1 MKRLVALVL
10 ALMMLG
16 CVALGE
22 GEGLHYL
29 TKEDI
34 VQIYNPD
41 ALASYQD
48 DTMAEPVVS
57 GTAAELALT
66 DEEIEQIRAMDLTI
80 CLQQDH
86 LDDAMKLIQQAFQD
100 ACDELGITLGSVW
113 MAADQSGAAARSD
126 YENFLS
132 VTDEYDA
139 FFTCLSDA
147 SLNTDILKEIMEEI
161 PVGYMLAVPLD
172 MDWEN
177 TENFIGVTDI
187 NAKEAGIQSAKAAV
201 AVLEGE
207 GVIGTVGY
215 ENGRTGDIN
224 TCFQRYE
231 GWNEVFEEAG
241 DSISVVQTWYDDP
254 ANSKALIQSMLASNP
269 EIEVLLID
277 WSYPVADYALQVCNE
292 MGLVAG
298 EDIYIVSIDYDNAV
312 TIPMAT
318 YGEDSYVAAC
328 VAQDWYKAGYNL
340 VYMYARYLLDN
351 GENTKFV
358 AANPAPVTNC
368 YNVQTTYGL
377 IIPETVEAIPM
388 VDEVAQL
395 ENQWTLE
402 DMGIENA
409 WN

>member
-1 MKRLVALVL
+1 MKKLVALLLVL
-10 ALMMLG
+10 LMLG
-16 CVALGE
+16 GLALGE
-22 GEGLHYL
+22 EAGLHYL

-34 VQIYNPD
+34 AQIYNPE

-48 DTMAEPVVS
+48 DTMAEAVVS
-57 GTAAELALT
+57 GTSEDLKLT
-66 DEEIEQIRAMDLTI
+66 EEEVEKIREMGLTI
-80 CLQQDH
+80 CLEQDH
-86 LDDAMKLIQQAFQD
+86 LDDAMKLIQQAFHD
-100 ACDELGITLGSVW
+100 ACDELGITLGSIW
-113 MAADQSGAAARSD
+113 MATDQDGASARSD

-147 SLNTDILKEIMEEI
+147 SLNTDVLKEIMEEI

-172 MDWEN
+172 MDWAN

-187 NAKEAGIQSAKAAV
+187 NAKEAGIQSAKAALSV
-201 AVLEGE
+201 IGGE

-215 ENGRTGDIN
+215 ENGRTGAIN
-224 TCFQRYE
+224 TCYQRYQ
-231 GWNEVFEEAG
+231 GWNEVFEGAG
-241 DSISVVQTWYDDP
+241 DALSVVQTWYDDP
-254 ANSKALIQSMLASNP
+254 ANSKALIQSLLASNP
-269 EIEVLLID
+269 DIEVLLID

-318 YGEDSYVAAC
+318 YGEESYVAAC
-328 VAQDWYKAGYNL
+328 VAQDWYTAGYNL
-340 VYMYARYLLDN
+340 VYMYCRYLLDN

-368 YNVQTTYGL
+368 YNVKTTYDL
-377 IIPETVEAIPM
+377 IIPETVTAIPM
-388 VDEVAQL
+388 VDEVAKL

-402 DMGIENA
+402 DLGIENA

>member
-10 ALMMLG
+10 ALMMLS

-34 VQIYNPD
+34 TQIYNPD

-57 GTAAELALT
+57 GTAEELALT

-100 ACDELGITLGSVW
+100 ACDELGITLGSIW

-161 PVGYMLAVPLD
+161 HTADVCQLQQFADLLPPRFSSGVRFLLVMICVPPLCCSCF
-172 MDWEN
+172 
-177 TENFIGVTDI
+177 TSST
-187 NAKEAGIQSAKAAV
+187 SASTPPSLRPWKR
-201 AVLEGE
+201 
-207 GVIGTVGY
+207 
-215 ENGRTGDIN
+215 RT
-224 TCFQRYE
+224 
-231 GWNEVFEEAG
+231 
-241 DSISVVQTWYDDP
+241 SS
-254 ANSKALIQSMLASNP
+254 S
-269 EIEVLLID
+269 
-277 WSYPVADYALQVCNE
+277 
-292 MGLVAG
+292 
-298 EDIYIVSIDYDNAV
+298 
-312 TIPMAT
+312 AT
-318 YGEDSYVAAC
+318 T
-328 VAQDWYKAGYNL
+328 
-340 VYMYARYLLDN
+340 ARS
-351 GENTKFV
+351 
-358 AANPAPVTNC
+358 
-368 YNVQTTYGL
+368 TTPPSCSSRTPSTTGS
-377 IIPETVEAIPM
+377 P
-388 VDEVAQL
+388 
-395 ENQWTLE
+395 WC
-402 DMGIENA
+402 
-409 WN
+409 

>member
-10 ALMMLG
+10 ALMMLS

-34 VQIYNPD
+34 AQIYNPD

-57 GTAAELALT
+57 GTAEELALT

-100 ACDELGITLGSVW
+100 ACDELGITLGSIW

-161 PVGYMLAVPLD
+161 HTADVCQLQQFADLLPPRFFFWCAIPSCHDLCTFSVLFLFYTALSVNMLAL
-172 MDWEN
+172 
-177 TENFIGVTDI
+177 
-187 NAKEAGIQSAKAAV
+187 
-201 AVLEGE
+201 
-207 GVIGTVGY
+207 
-215 ENGRTGDIN
+215 
-224 TCFQRYE
+224 FQIWQR
-231 GWNEVFEEAG
+231 F
-241 DSISVVQTWYDDP
+241 STR
-254 ANSKALIQSMLASNP
+254 
-269 EIEVLLID
+269 
-277 WSYPVADYALQVCNE
+277 
-292 MGLVAG
+292 
-298 EDIYIVSIDYDNAV
+298 
-312 TIPMAT
+312 PMA
-318 YGEDSYVAAC
+318 
-328 VAQDWYKAGYNL
+328 
-340 VYMYARYLLDN
+340 
-351 GENTKFV
+351 F
-358 AANPAPVTNC
+358 
-368 YNVQTTYGL
+368 
-377 IIPETVEAIPM
+377 
-388 VDEVAQL
+388 
-395 ENQWTLE
+395 
-402 DMGIENA
+402 
-409 WN
+409 